1 MMRVS
6 IRELKDFIFL
16 VIFEGMFV
24 VMLGLTMFFLRFL
37 RRARFGLEDWN
48 ENGRT

>member
-6 IRELKDFIFL
+6 IHELKNLIFL
-16 VIFEGMFV
+16 MMFESMFV
-24 VMLGLTMFFLRFL
+24 VMLSLMFFVCFL
-37 RRARFGLEDWN
+37 RPARFGLEDWN